1 MMDKLDPKP
10 SLFFVG
16 LVIFVDDGE
25 NRTDGGGCTT
35 KSFSPWHVAGLNH
48 TFWQQ
53 GGGAQGE
60 KEEVH
65 ICSSV
70 EISNDLC

>member
-53 GGGAQGE
+53 GEVRGGEGGL
-60 KEEVH
+60 EEVYKGDGD
-65 ICSSV
+65 I
-70 EISNDLC
+70 L